1 MTYKH
6 SLFTFRET
14 CDLCRCLILGWAYMW
29 LRYAKFKTECTN
41 ISSGVNYISKKIL
54 YIKIFKKNFKL
65 GVSIEPPE
73 HKVMPPMINIT

>member
-29 LRYAKFKTECTN
+29 LRCAKFKTECTN
-41 ISSGVNYISKKIL
+41 IASGVNYTSKKIQVRG
-54 YIKIFKKNFKL
+54 FN
-65 GVSIEPPE
+65 
-73 HKVMPPMINIT
+73 